1 MNYDLVYMRAD
12 PWHLL
17 IVRSLL
23 ENSKTMISGT
33 YEIYHHILH
42 CFQEVLVFI
51 ISHVIHSI
59 FSILNKTSEHEP
71 NVVTFFFGTSLLLP
85 KDLMGRETLSRQR
98 TRVQQSRGKKETKN
112 RYQISLAQCVR
123 ISAPFV
129 SIIFS
134 MVPIEVTQLSILVC
148 RVTSWSQSRT
158 RGWTQETWMLPA
170 TWSI

>member
-71 NVVTFFFGTSLLLP
+71 KCRHFLFRNKLII
-85 KDLMGRETLSRQR
+85 
-98 TRVQQSRGKKETKN
+98 TK
-112 RYQISLAQCVR
+112 R
-123 ISAPFV
+123 FHG
-129 SIIFS
+129 
-134 MVPIEVTQLSILVC
+134 
-148 RVTSWSQSRT
+148 SRT
-158 RGWTQETWMLPA
+158 PFATENSSPA
-170 TWSI
+170 K